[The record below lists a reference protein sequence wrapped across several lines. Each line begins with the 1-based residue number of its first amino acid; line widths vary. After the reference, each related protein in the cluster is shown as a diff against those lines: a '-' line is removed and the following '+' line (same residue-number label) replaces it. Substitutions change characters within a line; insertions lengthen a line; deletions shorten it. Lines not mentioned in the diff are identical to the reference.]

1 MVHNVS
7 ASPHFDWLLDH
18 ITPHPMR
25 AEAECSQG
33 CAVEWILLTLE
44 KLTCKFP
51 AEHEP
56 VITEQVWWV
65 VISICRNYMV
75 D

>member
-1 MVHNVS
+1 
-7 ASPHFDWLLDH
+7 
-18 ITPHPMR
+18 MR

-44 KLTCKFP
+44 KLTCKCP
-51 AEHEP
+51 AEHVP
-56 VITEQVWWV
+56 AITEQVWWV